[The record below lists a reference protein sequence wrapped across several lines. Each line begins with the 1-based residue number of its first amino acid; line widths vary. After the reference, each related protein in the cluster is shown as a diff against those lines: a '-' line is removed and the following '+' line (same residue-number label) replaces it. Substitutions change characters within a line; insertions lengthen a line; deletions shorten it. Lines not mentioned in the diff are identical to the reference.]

1 MKQKLFDF
9 NFEYKIRDS
18 IKKSVKCFAVFLLI
32 NVCYAFTDSYSQT
45 KTFNIQF
52 KDVSLKKVIS
62 EIEKQSEFVII
73 YDDEVWGLLN
83 KRVRNF
89 EVKNKNIREVL
100 NKILSVDEFA
110 YTINDR
116 QVVIHKREG
125 KPLEVTEAPVLQT
138 RTISGT
144 ILDEGG
150 MPVPGVNILVVGTK
164 RGTQTDFD
172 GLYNIKADKGEVIE
186 FSFVGMET
194 QRVTVVDKD
203 VINLTLKEDAAAL
216 DEVVVVAF
224 GEQKKE
230 SVVASITT
238 IKPSELKIP
247 SSNLTTALA
256 GRVSGLI
263 SYQRSGEPGAD
274 NAEFFVRGISTFG
287 QGASPLILLD
297 GFEISANE
305 LSRVQP
311 DDIASFS
318 VMKDATATS
327 LYGARGANGVILI
340 TTKEGKE
347 GKAQI
352 SFRHETSFSRPTQI
366 PQVVGGVEY
375 MELYNQAQFNDDP
388 LLPKF
393 YNVQRIENTKNGLNP
408 YAFPDVN
415 WYDELFKSQT
425 VNSRYNI
432 NVTGGGK
439 VATYYLAGSYT
450 SDNGLLRVDKKN
462 NFNSNIQ
469 INNYNLRSNLNIKLS
484 PKTTVGLKI
493 SSDFNRSNTPT
504 SSGTAIYNSVM
515 AINPVEF
522 PKYYAADPAN
532 EFTTHIL
539 FGNSSTATSEN
550 LFTNPYAESVKG
562 FKDYFSATVLS
573 QLSIKSEIT
582 KNLTFSGNFSIQSF
596 GEFSSSRS
604 YDPFYYRYKDY
615 DQITDTYTLEQ
626 INDDGSA
633 ALSNPSVSR
642 NSNSRNYFEARLL
655 YNKTFDEKHAV
666 SGLLVGRAEEKM
678 NQSAGSGIYATLPSR
693 NNGIS
698 GRLTYGY
705 DSRYLIEANFGYNG
719 SEKFSEKERYGFFPA
734 IGFGYLMSN
743 EEYWKGLEDV
753 VNTMKLKFTYGL
765 VGNDAITS
773 AGNRFFFLSQISNS
787 GNGYTWGSNYQTS
800 YSGYTVERYANNLI
814 TWEVAEKFNLGV
826 EMKILNAINLNVDFF
841 KENRS
846 DVYLTRDFIPNS
858 VGLSAAIYG
867 NVGEATS
874 QGIDGSLDFN
884 HSFTPDLWLS
894 GRSTFTFAK
903 SKIIEDEKQYLY
915 DYQDRKG
922 ASIKQAWG
930 LVAERLFVDQAEIE
944 NSPVQE
950 FGPYQ
955 AGDIKYK
962 DINGDG
968 LINSNDAVAI
978 GDPTS
983 PEIIYGFGLS
993 GGYKAFDLSFFF
1005 QGSAKS
1011 SFFIDSQKVAPFVG
1025 RRNALDIVA
1034 DDYWNLN
1041 NPNPEAFWPRLSTTV
1056 VDNNTQQST
1065 WWLRDGDFLRLKSL
1079 EVGYTIPEK
1088 ILTRFH
1094 LEKFR
1099 VYASATNLLTISK
1112 FDLWDIEMGGNGLG
1126 YPVQRVFNV
1135 GLQLSL

>member
-439 VATYYLAGSYT
+439 VATYYLAGS
-450 SDNGLLRVDKKN
+450 
-462 NFNSNIQ
+462 
-469 INNYNLRSNLNIKLS
+469 
-484 PKTTVGLKI
+484 
-493 SSDFNRSNTPT
+493 
-504 SSGTAIYNSVM
+504 
-515 AINPVEF
+515 
-522 PKYYAADPAN
+522 
-532 EFTTHIL
+532 IL
-539 FGNSSTATSEN
+539 
-550 LFTNPYAESVKG
+550 V
-562 FKDYFSATVLS
+562 
-573 QLSIKSEIT
+573 IT
-582 KNLTFSGNFSIQSF
+582 
-596 GEFSSSRS
+596 
-604 YDPFYYRYKDY
+604 
-615 DQITDTYTLEQ
+615 
-626 INDDGSA
+626 
-633 ALSNPSVSR
+633 
-642 NSNSRNYFEARLL
+642 
-655 YNKTFDEKHAV
+655 
-666 SGLLVGRAEEKM
+666 
-678 NQSAGSGIYATLPSR
+678 
-693 NNGIS
+693 
-698 GRLTYGY
+698 GY
-705 DSRYLIEANFGYNG
+705 
-719 SEKFSEKERYGFFPA
+719 
-734 IGFGYLMSN
+734 
-743 EEYWKGLEDV
+743 
-753 VNTMKLKFTYGL
+753 
-765 VGNDAITS
+765 
-773 AGNRFFFLSQISNS
+773 
-787 GNGYTWGSNYQTS
+787 
-800 YSGYTVERYANNLI
+800 
-814 TWEVAEKFNLGV
+814 
-826 EMKILNAINLNVDFF
+826 
-841 KENRS
+841 
-846 DVYLTRDFIPNS
+846 
-858 VGLSAAIYG
+858 
-867 NVGEATS
+867 
-874 QGIDGSLDFN
+874 
-884 HSFTPDLWLS
+884 
-894 GRSTFTFAK
+894 
-903 SKIIEDEKQYLY
+903 
-915 DYQDRKG
+915 
-922 ASIKQAWG
+922 
-930 LVAERLFVDQAEIE
+930 
-944 NSPVQE
+944 
-950 FGPYQ
+950 
-955 AGDIKYK
+955 
-962 DINGDG
+962 
-968 LINSNDAVAI
+968 
-978 GDPTS
+978 
-983 PEIIYGFGLS
+983 
-993 GGYKAFDLSFFF
+993 
-1005 QGSAKS
+1005 
-1011 SFFIDSQKVAPFVG
+1011 
-1025 RRNALDIVA
+1025 
-1034 DDYWNLN
+1034 
-1041 NPNPEAFWPRLSTTV
+1041 
-1056 VDNNTQQST
+1056 
-1065 WWLRDGDFLRLKSL
+1065 
-1079 EVGYTIPEK
+1079 
-1088 ILTRFH
+1088 
-1094 LEKFR
+1094 
-1099 VYASATNLLTISK
+1099 
-1112 FDLWDIEMGGNGLG
+1112 
-1126 YPVQRVFNV
+1126 
-1135 GLQLSL
+1135 

>member
-1 MKQKLFDF
+1 MNKKLINF
-9 NFEYKIRDS
+9 NFKRTMEN
-18 IKKSVKCFAVFLLI
+18 SVKKTIKCCSFILLI
-32 NVCYAFTDSYSQT
+32 SICYSFTGIYSQN
-45 KTFNIQF
+45 KTFNIEF
-52 KDVSLKKVIS
+52 NNVSLKQIIL

-73 YDDEVWGLLN
+73 YDDDVWELLN
-83 KRVRNF
+83 KKVKKF
-89 EVKNKNIREVL
+89 EVKDKNITHIL
-100 NKILSVDEFA
+100 NSILSTDEFT

-116 QVVIHKREG
+116 QVVISK
-125 KPLEVTEAPVLQT
+125 KDKQTSLEPEAVALQQK
-138 RTISGT
+138 TIKGT
-144 ILDEGG
+144 IIDEAGI
-150 MPVPGVNILVVGTK
+150 PVIGVNILVAGTT

-172 GLYNIKADKGEVIE
+172 GNYSIQANEGEFLE
-186 FSFVGMET
+186 FSYVGMEA
-194 QRVTVVDKD
+194 QRIKVGEQST
-203 VINLTLKEDAAAL
+203 INLTLKEDAAGL

-287 QGASPLILLD
+287 YASSPLILLD

-366 PQVVGGVEY
+366 PQVIDGVEY
-375 MELYNQAQFNDDP
+375 MELYNEAQFNDDP

-393 YNVQRIENTKNGLNP
+393 YNVQRIENTKNELNP
-408 YAFPDVN
+408 YAFPNVN
-415 WYDELFKSQT
+415 WYDELFKPQA
-425 VNSRYNI
+425 VNSRYNL

-439 VATYYLAGSYT
+439 VASYYLAGSFT
-450 SDNGLLRVDKKN
+450 RDNGLLKVDQKN

-484 PKTTVGLKI
+484 PKTSVALKI

-504 SSGTAIYNSVM
+504 SSGTAIFNSVM
-515 AINPVEF
+515 SINPVEF
-522 PKYYAADPAN
+522 PKFYAPDEAN

-539 FGNSSTATSEN
+539 FGNSELGEG
-550 LFTNPYAESVKG
+550 LFSNPYAESVRG

-573 QLSIKSEIT
+573 QITLKTEIT
-582 KNLTFSGNFSIQSF
+582 DNLTFSGNATIQSF

-604 YDPFYYRYKDY
+604 YDPFYYRWKDY
-615 DQITDTYTLEQ
+615 DQITDSYTLEQ
-626 INDDGSA
+626 INDNGSE

-655 YNKTFDEKHAV
+655 YNKTFNEKHAV

-678 NQSAGSGIYATLPSR
+678 NQGTGSGIYATLPSR
-693 NNGIS
+693 NNGVS

-705 DSRYLIEANFGYNG
+705 DSRYLFEANFGYNG

-743 EEYWKGLEDV
+743 EKYWKGLEDV
-753 VNTMKLKFTYGL
+753 INTMKLKFTYGL
-765 VGNDAITS
+765 VGNDAIAS
-773 AGNRFFFLSQISNS
+773 PSDRFFFLSEISNF
-787 GNGYTWGSNYQTS
+787 GNGYTWGENYQTS
-800 YSGYTVERYANNLI
+800 YNGYTVNRYANHLI
-814 TWEVAEKFNLGV
+814 TWEVAEKINLGV
-826 EMKILNAINLNVDFF
+826 EMKIANAINFQVDFF
-841 KENRS
+841 RENRS
-846 DVYLTRDFIPNS
+846 DIYLARDFIPNS
-858 VGLSAAIYG
+858 VGLSAPIYG
-867 NVGEATS
+867 NVGKATS

-903 SKIIEDEKQYLY
+903 SKVVEDEKQYIY

-922 ASIKQAWG
+922 QSLAQSWG
-930 LVAERLFVDQAEIE
+930 LVAERLFVDQAEID

-968 LINSNDAVAI
+968 LVNSNDQVAI

-983 PEIIYGFGLS
+983 PELIYGFGLS
-993 GGYKAFDLSFFF
+993 GGYKDFDLSFFF
-1005 QGSAKS
+1005 QGSAMS
-1011 SFFIDSQKVAPFVG
+1011 SFFIDSEAVAPFVN
-1025 RRNALDIVA
+1025 RRNALELVA
-1034 DDYWNLN
+1034 NDYWNLN

-1056 VDNNTQQST
+1056 VNNNTQQST

-1094 LEKFR
+1094 LQKLR

-1126 YPVQRVFNV
+1126 YPVQRVFNL
-1135 GLQLSL
+1135 GLQISM